1 MLIKR
6 RDITVETINEAR
18 QAESGPT
25 VLTLL
30 KTPLE
35 SYSHEQKLEGYRQ
48 RIAESKL
55 ALTIQRN
62 RLDDL
67 LRQLAEEE
75 AKDQIDLPLT

>member
-1 MLIKR
+1 MSTI
-6 RDITVETINEAR
+6 ETINEAR

-48 RIAESKL
+48 RIAESNL

-75 AKDQIDLPLT
+75 VKYGIEPPVM